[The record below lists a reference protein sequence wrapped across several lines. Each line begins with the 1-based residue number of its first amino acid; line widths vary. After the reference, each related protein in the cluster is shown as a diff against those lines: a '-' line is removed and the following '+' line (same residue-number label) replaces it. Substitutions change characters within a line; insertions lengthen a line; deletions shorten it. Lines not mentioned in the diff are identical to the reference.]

1 VCGPKIGNKW
11 ATQIVDTLREHRD
24 TIYTP
29 ELVPYGLDGGHA
41 CMVTL
46 TLQHSVGSAL
56 LFLLGV
62 IMYAW
67 SKVTTGGGYARD
79 AERFGIVG
87 WIRSLEI
94 TWSRRNWFHPHLHAI
109 VLLSGPLSLEMAW
122 ELGWR
127 LFGRWEAAVQRKG
140 ARVLAEYGLDV
151 RLCNLDDMSSGA
163 LGDYLTKV
171 SYEAAGEHFKTGRVA
186 DSFTMLG
193 LVQEVIDTYEVQA
206 FTAWRE
212 LEGTLAGK
220 ARRFVDFSKGAREL
234 RDRVGHREMSEQAMA
249 EEDHHGD
256 DVLAIDRA
264 AWPTVAVQL
273 EQLLTVTEMQGLD
286 AAKAWLTARGV
297 GWRDLTPVPRRRLV
311 GRSAQAPRPP
321 ERIGRRLSPEE
332 WEERRARWE
341 ARVDREIAAHRA
353 RRASLPAEGLWRV
366 MGRRERRPPERAQRT
381 AARGGGRRP
390 FGGLGDPPASGYGLG
405 HC

>member
-24 TIYTP
+24 TVYTP
-29 ELVPYGLDGGHA
+29 ELVPYGVGGGHA

-62 IMYAW
+62 IMYSW

-122 ELGWR
+122 EMGWR

-151 RLCNLDDMSSGA
+151 RLCDLDDMSSGA

-171 SYEAAGEHFKTGRVA
+171 GYEAAGEHFKTGRVA
-186 DSFTMLG
+186 ESFTMLG
-193 LVQEVIDTYEVQA
+193 LVQEVAGTYEEQA

-212 LEGTLAGK
+212 LESTLAGK

-234 RDRVGHREMSEQAMA
+234 RKRAGHRELSEQEMA
-249 EEDHHGD
+249 DEDHHGD
-256 DVLAIDRA
+256 DVLAIDRD
-264 AWPTVAVQL
+264 AWPAVAAEL
-273 EQLLTVTEMQGLD
+273 EDLLSVAESRGV
-286 AAKAWLTARGV
+286 AGAKAWLSVRGV
-297 GWRDLTPVPRRRLV
+297 TWRDMTPAPRRRML
-311 GRSAQAPRPP
+311 RRPERAPRPP
-321 ERIGRRLSPEE
+321 SRPRGRPRT
-332 WEERRARWE
+332 
-341 ARVDREIAAHRA
+341 RV
-353 RRASLPAEGLWRV
+353 EGLW
-366 MGRRERRPPERAQRT
+366 
-381 AARGGGRRP
+381 
-390 FGGLGDPPASGYGLG
+390 
-405 HC
+405 